1 MTVDSSK
8 ALVPDDEVP
17 DGDAA
22 EVPSGGPP
30 DGERRTRRAR
40 ADARATV
47 KAAKKAAA
55 EAKAQQK
62 MLARAKAQR
71 GRRTLGYW
79 LVRLLRKIWMPLVIA
94 AVAAVAIFTVD
105 RLHGVFGKTETTR
118 PGSGLA
124 DDPQPFDPKTVVYEI
139 FGPAGSIATVN
150 YLNLD
155 AEPQIARDVVLPWS
169 VTLTTNAPAAAAN
182 VVAQGNSDTIG
193 CRIIVDGEVKDE
205 RVSTGVSAQTFCI
218 VKSG

>member
-1 MTVDSSK
+1 MTVDSPE
-8 ALVPDDEVP
+8 ALVPDDEIPGHNHSRV
-17 DGDAA
+17 AA
-22 EVPSGGPP
+22 PQPS
-30 DGERRTRRAR
+30 RREIRRA
-40 ADARATV
+40 
-47 KAAKKAAA
+47 KAAQKTTAKAGKRAAA
-55 EAKAQQK
+55 EARAVQK
-62 MLARAKAQR
+62 TQAKA
-71 GRRTLGYW
+71 RRSRRSLGYW
-79 LVRLLRKIWMPLVIA
+79 LIRLLRKAWMPLVILA
-94 AVAAVAIFTVD
+94 VVAVAAFTVD

-124 DDPQPFDPKTVVYEI
+124 NDPEPFDPKTVVYEI
-139 FGPAGSIATVN
+139 FGPPGAVATVN

-182 VVAQGNSDTIG
+182 IVAQGNSDTIG
-193 CRIIVDGEVKDE
+193 CRITVDGEVKDE